1 MAHVRVLLA
10 GTPQVLSDILQD
22 AIGRHPDVEIVG
34 RLVAGEAV
42 LPAVERFRPNVT
54 VLGTDLRPSGEYYRQ
69 LLVAWPRMY
78 VLTVF
83 DDGRQLALDDLRVH
97 TELMGE
103 ASLSSIIS
111 AIRLVAAP
119 V

>member
-10 GTPQVLSDILQD
+10 GTPRVLSDILQD
-22 AIGRHPDVEIVG
+22 AIARHPDLEIVG
-34 RLVAGEAV
+34 RLAASEAV
-42 LPAVERFRPNVT
+42 LAAVEQFRPNVT
-54 VLGTDLRPSGEYYRQ
+54 LLGTDHRPSGEYYRQ
-69 LLVAWPRMY
+69 LLVAWPGMY

-83 DDGRQLALDDLRVH
+83 DDGRKLALDDLRVH